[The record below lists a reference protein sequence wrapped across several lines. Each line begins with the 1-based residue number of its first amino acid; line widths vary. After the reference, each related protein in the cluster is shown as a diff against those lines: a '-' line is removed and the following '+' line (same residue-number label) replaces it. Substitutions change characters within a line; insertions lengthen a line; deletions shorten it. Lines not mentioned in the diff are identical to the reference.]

1 MQMVTVSVQ
10 NLQRFQLC
18 FERPHT
24 MLNGTVVFTEAKED
38 LFSVYS
44 NSKEIV
50 KRKVIWESSI
60 AVLGQDYKLTW
71 NYVMN

>member
-1 MQMVTVSVQ
+1 MQVVTVSGQ
-10 NLQRFQLC
+10 KFQSFQLC
-18 FERPHT
+18 FEWPHT
-24 MLNGTVVFTEAKED
+24 MLNRTGVFSEASEG
-38 LFSVYS
+38 LFSVYT

-60 AVLGQDYKLTW
+60 AVIGQDYTLVW